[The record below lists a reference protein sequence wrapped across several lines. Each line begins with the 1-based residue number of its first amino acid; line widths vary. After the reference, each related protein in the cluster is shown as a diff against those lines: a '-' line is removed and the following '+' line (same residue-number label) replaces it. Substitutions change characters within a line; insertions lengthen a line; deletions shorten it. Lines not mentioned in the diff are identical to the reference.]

1 MKNYIIRGSQIFLAM
16 ILLVLSITRFSW
28 NHIGQNI
35 INLTAVGIFCMGW
48 DNLIML
54 YRTYLN
60 KQSFQFEATFIIM
73 FLLFLGILFEKFNR
87 SPNYSE
93 PFNAACYIIDVLV
106 VALNLIYL
114 IGVIAT
120 LGCYMIRH
128 IYRLMT

>member
-1 MKNYIIRGSQIFLAM
+1 MNTYLIRGSQIFIAI
-16 ILLVLSITRFSW
+16 ILLIFSITRFSW

-35 INLTAVGIFCMGW
+35 INLTAVAIFCVGL

-60 KQSFQFEATFIIM
+60 KQSFEFEATFIIM

-87 SPNYSE
+87 SPEYAE
-93 PFNAACYIIDVLV
+93 PFNAGCYIIDILV

-114 IGVIAT
+114 CGVIAT
-120 LGCYMIRH
+120 LACYMIRH